1 MPGSKIK
8 KEIMIG
14 LFYLLKTNKQTQQ
27 TGLHCGDSFALVIV
41 WSTIQYEH
49 TYQQVATVS
58 AGQ

>member
-1 MPGSKIK
+1 
-8 KEIMIG
+8 MIG

-27 TGLHCGDSFALVIV
+27 SGDSFALVIV